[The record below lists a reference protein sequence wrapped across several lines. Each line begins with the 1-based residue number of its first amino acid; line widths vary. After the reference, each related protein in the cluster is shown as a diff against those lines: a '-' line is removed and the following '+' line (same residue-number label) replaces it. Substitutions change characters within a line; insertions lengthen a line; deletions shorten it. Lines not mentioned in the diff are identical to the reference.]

1 MRARVAARVAA
12 PFIVAAALVV
22 AAVLAPASARAGE
35 LTLEGDLVQGGL
47 IVGRVAPGSLV
58 SADGRRLRVS
68 VDGVFIFGLGRDAA
82 SGIELRVSGPDGA
95 ETVRAVAVA
104 AREYEIQR
112 IDGLPARQ
120 VNPSE
125 DDLARIRA
133 DAALIAAVRE
143 RDTPAA
149 RFLSGFVWPVVG
161 TVSGV
166 FGSQRILNGE
176 PRRPHNGVDVAA
188 PEGTPVM
195 AAADGIVALSHPDMY
210 FTGKTVMIDHG
221 HGLNSVYVHMSMIA
235 VTDGQRV
242 AKGETIG
249 RVGATGRVTGPHLH
263 WGVSHFA
270 TPIDPALLTP
280 AMEQAQ
286 GRR

>member
-1 MRARVAARVAA
+1 MRTRAAARVVVASLV
-12 PFIVAAALVV
+12 VAAAL
-22 AAVLAPASARAGE
+22 ASASARAGE
-35 LTLEGDLVQGGL
+35 LALEGNFVQGGL

-58 SADGRRLRVS
+58 SADGRHLRVS
-68 VDGVFIFGLGRDAA
+68 ADGVFIFGLGRDAA
-82 SGIELRVSGPDGA
+82 SGIEFRVSGPDGA
-95 ETVRAVAVA
+95 ETVRAIAVA
-104 AREYEIQR
+104 ARDYEIQR

-133 DAALIAAVRE
+133 DAALIADVRE

-149 RFLSGFVWPVVG
+149 RFLSGFVWPVTG

-195 AAADGIVALSHPDMY
+195 AAADGIVALLHPDMY

-221 HGLNSVYVHMSMIA
+221 HGLNSVYVHMSVIT

-242 AKGETIG
+242 AKSETIG

-270 TPIDPALLTP
+270 TPIDPALLAP
-280 AMEQAQ
+280 AMNDAQ

>member
-1 MRARVAARVAA
+1 MA
-12 PFIVAAALVV
+12 
-22 AAVLAPASARAGE
+22 
-35 LTLEGDLVQGGL
+35 LEGDLVQGGL
-47 IVGRVAPGSLV
+47 IVGRVAPGSFIF
-58 SADGRRLRVS
+58 ADGRQMRVS
-68 VDGVFIFGLGRDAA
+68 ADGVFIFGIGRDAA
-82 SGIELRVSGPDGA
+82 SGIELRVGGPDGA
-95 ETVRAVAVA
+95 ETVRTIAVA
-104 AREYEIQR
+104 ARNYEIQR

-125 DDLARIRA
+125 DDLARIGA
-133 DAALIAAVRE
+133 DAALIADVRK
-143 RDTPAA
+143 RDSPGTH
-149 RFLSGFVWPVVG
+149 FLSGFVWPVTG

-188 PEGTPVM
+188 PEGTPVV
-195 AAADGIVALSHPDMY
+195 AAADGIVALRHADMY

-221 HGLNSVYVHMSMIA
+221 HGLSSVYVHMSVIA
-235 VTDGQRV
+235 VADGQRV

-249 RVGATGRVTGPHLH
+249 QVGATGRVTGPHLH

-270 TPIDPALLTP
+270 TPIDPALLVP

-286 GRR
+286 GKR

>member
-1 MRARVAARVAA
+1 MTARAV
-12 PFIVAAALVV
+12 ALVV
-22 AAVLAPASARAGE
+22 VVALASASASTRAGG

-58 SADGRRLRVS
+58 WADGRRLRVS
-68 VDGVFIFGLGRDAA
+68 WDGVFIFGLGRDAA
-82 SGIELRVSGPDGA
+82 SGIEIRVSEPNGA
-95 ETVRAVAVA
+95 ETVRAIAVA
-104 AREYEIQR
+104 ARDYEIQR

-133 DAALIAAVRE
+133 DAALIADVRTG
-143 RDTPAA
+143 DTAA
-149 RFLSGFVWPVVG
+149 AHFLSGFVWPVIG
-161 TVSGV
+161 TLSGL

-188 PEGTPVM
+188 PEGTPVA

-210 FTGKTVMIDHG
+210 FTGKSVMIDHG
-221 HGLNSVYVHMSMIA
+221 HGLSSVYVHMSVITVA
-235 VTDGQRV
+235 EDQRV

-249 RVGATGRVTGPHLH
+249 RVGATGRVSGPHLL
-263 WGVSHFA
+263 WVVCHFA
-270 TPIDPALLTP
+270 TPIDPALLAP
-280 AMEQAQ
+280 AMDQAQ
-286 GRR
+286 GMR

>member
-1 MRARVAARVAA
+1 MKARAAFLIIVTALISGPARAD
-12 PFIVAAALVV
+12 
-22 AAVLAPASARAGE
+22 VLA
-35 LTLEGDLVQGGL
+35 LDGDLVQGGL
-47 IVGRVAPGSLV
+47 IVGRVVPGSVV

-68 VDGVFIFGLGRDAA
+68 ADGVFIFGLGRDAA
-82 SGIELRVSGPDGA
+82 NAVELRVSGPDGA
-95 ETVRAVAVA
+95 ETVRAIGVA
-104 AREYEIQR
+104 ARDYEIQR
-112 IDGLPARQ
+112 IDGLPAGQ

-133 DAALIAAVRE
+133 DSALIADVRE
-143 RDTPAA
+143 RDTPGAH
-149 RFLSGFVWPVVG
+149 FLSGFVWPVTG

-176 PRRPHNGVDVAA
+176 PRRPHNGVDIAA
-188 PEGTPVM
+188 PEGTPVV
-195 AAADGIVALSHPDMY
+195 AAADGIVALRHSDMY

-221 HGLNSVYVHMSMIA
+221 HGLSSVYVHMSVIA
-235 VTDGQRV
+235 VAAGQRV

-270 TPIDPALLTP
+270 TPIDPALLAP